1 MPSRSYLNTV
11 LTVIAVFLG
20 LNLLV
25 QAGNLP
31 AGSSAAVATIAPA
44 QPEGTVAQ
52 IPNAAEQRRA
62 MMASLEAMNRRL
74 AAIESKLDKGLSV
87 KVTEM
92 PAVKVTEMPDQ
103 RN

>member
-1 MPSRSYLNTV
+1 MPSRSYLNAV
-11 LTVIAVFLG
+11 LTVIAVMLG

-25 QAGNLP
+25 QASSLP
-31 AGSSAAVATIAPA
+31 AGSSAAHASTAPA
-44 QPEGTVAQ
+44 QPGVAQ

-62 MMASLEAMNRRL
+62 MIVALEAMNRRL
-74 AAIESKLDKGLSV
+74 TSIETKLDKGLSV

-92 PAVKVTEMPDQ
+92 PAVTVSEMPDN